1 MAFLSFTAL
10 LIPLL
15 ELIVNAYSRLSHF
28 LYIVLQYDYMN
39 SDLL

>member
-15 ELIVNAYSRLSHF
+15 ELIVNVYSRLSHF
-28 LYIVLQYDYMN
+28 LYIVLEYDYMN
-39 SDLL
+39 SDL